1 MSHAENERSQ
11 FVCRMS
17 VKIKSIAD
25 MTGRMANLGA
35 RRLLAEARLF
45 SQRHIQ

>member
-1 MSHAENERSQ
+1 MA
-11 FVCRMS
+11 
-17 VKIKSIAD
+17 
-25 MTGRMANLGA
+25 GRMANLGA